1 MTSATPRQR
10 PNVVLTGFMG
20 TGKSTVGRIL
30 AERLGYE
37 FMDTD
42 AFIEHIHGPIATIF
56 AEQGEETFRLLER
69 GAAAMLG
76 GDDGQVIATGGRMA
90 LDPNNA
96 AALQANGKIVC
107 LTATIDEIYA
117 RVTADTD
124 GPDRPLL
131 SGEDPFGQIANLL
144 AERADAYAKFPQV
157 NTSGRTPDEVA
168 DAVLSAIKLSSN

>member
-1 MTSATPRQR
+1 
-10 PNVVLTGFMG
+10 MG

-42 AFIEHIHGPIATIF
+42 AFIEKIHGPIATIF

-96 AALQANGKIVC
+96 AALHANGNIVC
-107 LTATIDEIYA
+107 LNATIDEIYA
-117 RVTADTD
+117 RVTAATD
-124 GPDRPLL
+124 GPHRPLL
-131 SGEDPFGQIANLL
+131 SGDDPLGQIATLL

-168 DAVLSAIKLSSN
+168 DAVLVALSLSSN